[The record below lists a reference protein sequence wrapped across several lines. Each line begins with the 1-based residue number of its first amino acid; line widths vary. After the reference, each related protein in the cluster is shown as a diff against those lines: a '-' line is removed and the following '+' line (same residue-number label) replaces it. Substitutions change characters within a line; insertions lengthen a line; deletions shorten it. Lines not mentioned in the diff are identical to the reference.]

1 MLRFSVDQ
9 GVFASALSSVVGA
22 SAKKSTMP
30 ILTTVRL
37 AVDDLSGRKPA
48 LDLACTDLDLALQA
62 RVDVQDADF
71 GGVCVDAR
79 HLLQVVS
86 ALPAMEVTFEVTDI
100 NFVKVTCGKSKFNL
114 PGMSAEEF
122 PKLPQVKDATDVRFD
137 LRDFAAA
144 LSAAA
149 PYCSTDETRYVLN
162 GVLFDPRG
170 CFVATDGHR
179 LVKAPCGGDKPKNT
193 MPRQIIVPSKA
204 CQHILRGLA
213 DPGDLDEV
221 TLSFGESHLLV
232 SFNKVNLT
240 TRLIDGRFPD
250 FEQVIPGA
258 DTARNEITCG
268 LEYLAGVVKRVS
280 LVLEGRSDML
290 RIENGVL
297 SCQSPDRGEAS
308 EELLNVL
315 DGGESIRVV
324 GDSKIGVS
332 AHYLKG
338 ALDTLKGSDVVTL
351 AWADDMSP
359 MTVTADGSTV
369 LAVIMPMRI

>member
-30 ILTTVRL
+30 VLQCVKVSADGDLIRL
-37 AVDDLSGRKPA
+37 D
-48 LDLACTDLDLALQA
+48 CTDLDLTLSAGLEA
-62 RVDVQDADF
+62 ATDSGVSGA
-71 GGVCVDAR
+71 VCVNAR
-79 HLLQVVS
+79 SLLQVVS
-86 ALPAMEVTFEVTDI
+86 ALPDMLVTLEADA
-100 NFVKVTCGKSKFNL
+100 NHYVKIQAGKSKFNL
-114 PGMSAEEF
+114 PGVSADEF

-193 MPRQIIVPSKA
+193 MPRQIIVPAKA

-250 FEQVIPGA
+250 FDKVIPKPDA
-258 DTARNEITCG
+258 QVNKIECG
-268 LEYLAGVVKRVS
+268 LDYLTGAVKRVS

-308 EELLNVL
+308 EALAAVE
-315 DGGESIRVV
+315 DRPKTG
-324 GDSKIGVS
+324 KIGVS

>member
-30 ILTTVRL
+30 VLQCVKVSADGDLIRL
-37 AVDDLSGRKPA
+37 D
-48 LDLACTDLDLALQA
+48 CTDLDLTLSAGLEA
-62 RVDVQDADF
+62 ATDSGVSGA
-71 GGVCVDAR
+71 VCVNAR
-79 HLLQVVS
+79 SLLQVVS
-86 ALPAMEVTFEVTDI
+86 ALPDMLVTLEADA
-100 NFVKVTCGKSKFNL
+100 NHYVKIQAGKSKFNL
-114 PGMSAEEF
+114 PGVSADEF

-193 MPRQIIVPSKA
+193 MPRQIIVPAKA

-250 FEQVIPGA
+250 FDKVIPKPDA
-258 DTARNEITCG
+258 QVNKIECG
-268 LEYLAGVVKRVS
+268 LDYLSNVVKRVS
-280 LVLEGRSDML
+280 LVLEGKSNML

-308 EELLNVL
+308 EALAAVE
-315 DGGESIRVV
+315 DRPKTG
-324 GDSKIGVS
+324 KIGVS

>member
-30 ILTTVRL
+30 VLQCVKVSADGDLIRL
-37 AVDDLSGRKPA
+37 D
-48 LDLACTDLDLALQA
+48 CTDLDLTLSAGLLYTRNGVPGSGA
-62 RVDVQDADF
+62 
-71 GGVCVDAR
+71 VCVNAR
-79 HLLQVVS
+79 SLLQVVS
-86 ALPAMEVTFEVTDI
+86 ALPDMLVTLEADA
-100 NFVKVTCGKSKFNL
+100 NHYVKIQAGKSKFNL
-114 PGMSAEEF
+114 PGVSADEF

-193 MPRQIIVPSKA
+193 MPRQIIVPAKA

-250 FEQVIPGA
+250 YGQVIPSPDA
-258 DTARNEITCG
+258 QVNKITCG
-268 LEYLAGVVKRVS
+268 LDYLSNVVKRVS
-280 LVLEGRSDML
+280 LVLEGKSNML

-297 SCQSPDRGEAS
+297 SCQSHDRGEAS
-308 EELLNVL
+308 EALAAVE
-315 DGGESIRVV
+315 DRPKTG
-324 GDSKIGVS
+324 KIGVS

>member
-86 ALPAMEVTFEVTDI
+86 ALPDMLVTLEADA
-100 NFVKVTCGKSKFNL
+100 NHYVKIQAGKSKFNL
-114 PGMSAEEF
+114 PGVSADEF
-122 PKLPQVKDATDVRFD
+122 PKLPPVKDATDVRFD

-193 MPRQIIVPSKA
+193 MPRQIIVPAKA

-240 TRLIDGRFPD
+240 TRLIEGRYPD
-250 FEQVIPGA
+250 YDMVVPKPDAQV
-258 DTARNEITCG
+258 NQLECG
-268 LEYLAGVVKRVS
+268 LDYLSNVVKRVS
-280 LVLEGRSDML
+280 LVLEGKSNML
-290 RIENGVL
+290 RIDNGTL

-308 EELLNVL
+308 ETLAAVEARPKT
-315 DGGESIRVV
+315 G
-324 GDSKIGVS
+324 KIGVS

-338 ALDTLKGSDVVTL
+338 ALDTLKGCDVVTL
-351 AWADDMSP
+351 AWQDDMSP
-359 MTVTADGSTV
+359 MTVTADGSSV

>member
-30 ILTTVRL
+30 VLQCVKVSADGDLIRL
-37 AVDDLSGRKPA
+37 D
-48 LDLACTDLDLALQA
+48 CTDLDLTLSAGLEA
-62 RVDVQDADF
+62 ATDSGVSGA
-71 GGVCVDAR
+71 VCVNAR
-79 HLLQVVS
+79 SLLQVVS
-86 ALPAMEVTFEVTDI
+86 ALPDMLVTLEADA
-100 NFVKVTCGKSKFNL
+100 NHYVKIQAGKSKFNL
-114 PGMSAEEF
+114 PGVSADEF

-193 MPRQIIVPSKA
+193 MPRQIIVPAKA

-250 FEQVIPGA
+250 YGQVIPSPDA
-258 DTARNEITCG
+258 QVNKITCG
-268 LEYLAGVVKRVS
+268 LDYLSNVVKRVS
-280 LVLEGRSDML
+280 LVLEGKSNML

-308 EELLNVL
+308 EALAAVE
-315 DGGESIRVV
+315 DRPKTG
-324 GDSKIGVS
+324 KIGVS